1 MIHQASVL
9 FKLKLGTCRRRHERG
24 YCYHALWRNIPR
36 SEGEHTHLRAADLM
50 LKLLLQVK
58 GAQEHG
64 AAACLIYSDPRDDGT
79 VTVDNGYAP

>member
-1 MIHQASVL
+1 
-9 FKLKLGTCRRRHERG
+9 
-24 YCYHALWRNIPR
+24 
-36 SEGEHTHLRAADLM
+36 M